1 MSRKFWAIF
10 GLFLTLLGLYSFSQ
24 DGSWAWM
31 VPGVLC
37 LSMAAYMKDSE
48 F

>member
-1 MSRKFWAIF
+1 MGRKFWALF
-10 GLFLTLLGLYSFSQ
+10 GLFLTLLGLYNFAK
-24 DGSWAWM
+24 DGSWASI
-31 VPGVLC
+31 VPGILC